1 MSVPFQSWQGTIV
14 SPNRSRMTG
23 RRGPAWGE
31 PEVYPPARPHYP
43 YKDGRPKSARPDP
56 FSQKYPDRS
65 KYGAAEN
72 ENEGPFRGSIDYP
85 GGKLTYD
92 GDLVG
97 MGIFFGIATIGLM
110 RELARKG

>member
-43 YKDGRPKSARPDP
+43 YKDGRPK
-56 FSQKYPDRS
+56 YPARS
-65 KYGAAEN
+65 KYGATEN

-85 GGKLTYD
+85 GGKLSYD